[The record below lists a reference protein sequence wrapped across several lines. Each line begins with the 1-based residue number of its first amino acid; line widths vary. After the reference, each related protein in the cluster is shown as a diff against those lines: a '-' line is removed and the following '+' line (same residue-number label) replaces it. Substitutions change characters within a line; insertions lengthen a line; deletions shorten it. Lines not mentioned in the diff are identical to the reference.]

1 MLPELGQIAL
11 LLALVASLLQTL
23 LPLLGAQRGLS
34 SWMASARPAA
44 YAQWLLMFAAWGLL
58 TAAFVREP
66 LSTIAEPALRA
77 HAEAVLERALVGLPG
92 A

>member
-34 SWMASARPAA
+34 SWMASARKPSSRASPTAFASIVFPAC
-44 YAQWLLMFAAWGLL
+44 
-58 TAAFVREP
+58 
-66 LSTIAEPALRA
+66 
-77 HAEAVLERALVGLPG
+77 
-92 A
+92 